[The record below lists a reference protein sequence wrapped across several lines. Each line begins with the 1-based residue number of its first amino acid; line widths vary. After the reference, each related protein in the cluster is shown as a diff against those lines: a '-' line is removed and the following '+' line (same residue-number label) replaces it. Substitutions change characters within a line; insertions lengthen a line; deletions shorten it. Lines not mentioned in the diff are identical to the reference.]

1 MRYKDFTSE
10 DFVKDAFFIRW
21 VKNPDA
27 EADWFWNAFMR
38 DHPAL
43 VAAIEEAR
51 KIVSLLEFQ
60 TDGLTDDEFL
70 SMRSELIMAIHAE
83 KERESENRSAL
94 VNHSQSKH
102 NKRRHLLKVAA
113 TIAIPLLCLAVY
125 NFLSRDDFYSLARNY
140 ETKTE
145 YRANPKG
152 QKSVLLLE
160 DGTKVWLNTDSRL
173 SYAKDFSIGET
184 RNVHLEG
191 EAFFEVASNP
201 AKPFIVHTSALKI
214 QVLGTAFNV
223 KAYQEEKTI
232 ETTLVHGKVCIK
244 ALKGKRRDIILTPN
258 QKAIFTKELNSIN
271 VKSVNTASSGAWRK
285 DQLVFDEVSF
295 DNVILEIERWY
306 NIKIHIKGKGKLNCK
321 LTADIRNES
330 IEDFLN
336 LLQGTHKI
344 EYFIEGSDVFITG
357 SLCNE

>member
-10 DFVKDAFFIRW
+10 DFAKDAFFIRW

-27 EADWFWNAFMR
+27 ESDWFWNAFMQ
-38 DHPAL
+38 DHPGL
-43 VAAIEEAR
+43 VPAIEEAR
-51 KIVSLLEFQ
+51 EIVSLFDFQ
-60 TDGLTDDEFL
+60 TDNLSDDEFL
-70 SMRSELIMAIHAE
+70 SMRSQLVMAIHAE
-83 KERESENRSAL
+83 KENRSAFHTR
-94 VNHSQSKH
+94 NQRKQ
-102 NKRRHLLKVAA
+102 NRRRRWLKAA
-113 TIAIPLLCLAVY
+113 AAVAIPLLCLGFY
-125 NFLSRDDFYSLARNY
+125 DFYRQNDLYLVTGND

-173 SYAKDFSIGET
+173 SYAKDFSSGET

-201 AKPFIVHTSALKI
+201 AKPFIVHTSALNI

-244 ALKGKRRDIILTPN
+244 PLQGKRRDIILVPN
-258 QKAIFTKELNSIN
+258 QKAIFTKALNSIN
-271 VKSVNTASSGAWRK
+271 VEDVNTASSGAWRK
-285 DQLVFDEVSF
+285 DQLVFDEVPF
-295 DNVILEIERWY
+295 DNVILELERWY
-306 NIKIHIKGKGKLNCK
+306 SIKIHIKGKGKLNCK
-321 LTADIRNES
+321 LTADMRNES
-330 IEDFLN
+330 IEDFLD

-344 EYFIEGSDVFITG
+344 EYSIEGSDVFIKG
-357 SLCNE
+357 SLCDD